1 VSKLGQLLSYLD
13 RGDVTR
19 LEFTA
24 GKAVMLHTTSRSHPV
39 TVTPLSEA
47 QIRKFFDGTSVAG
60 FIPGDGT
67 SPTALHRVVL
77 LATNYEVA
85 IAKQNGA
92 LMIEVRPDIARS
104 TPRATPREQPRAQT
118 GKSWPDRH
126 SSRSQMAMPS
136 APPLP
141 PTDTTTSQTPTRKE
155 TPIPGTIE
163 PLRPGQ
169 HGGGRAID
177 LPPPEGGPLL
187 LERDVGR
194 RSPTAK
200 SEAFVLETNATPVAI
215 AERETSAPIQV
226 AAENSGPILITPDT
240 GMFRA
245 ADSTFADADPRQVEA
260 ASRSLGALLRR
271 AREGGASDVHVVS
284 DAPTR
289 IRFASMLRPEKEPTP
304 HHTVVCM
311 VKSLLQTRHFEQLAA
326 RGYADLAIDVPGAGR
341 MRINVCRQRTGLKAC
356 FRLVAPRPPT
366 IEELGMPR
374 EVAKLQQHHQGL
386 VLISGPNGHGKTTS
400 MAALIDM
407 FNASKPLHIITVED
421 PVEVLH
427 PVKRALV
434 SQREVGVHTR
444 TFQTALAASLRE
456 DPDVIAIGE
465 LRDRET
471 VEMALQASETGHLV
485 LATMSTPSG
494 AKTIDRVI
502 DMFPPD
508 DQSQV
513 RATLAGALKLVLSQR
528 LLRRKDGRGL
538 VAAYELITGNI
549 PLWALIRDKKLF
561 QLPSLM
567 QRGRN
572 YGMIQLEDS
581 LKELMRN
588 GVISEEEANL
598 YVEDRRALERK

>member
-1 VSKLGQLLSYLD
+1 
-13 RGDVTR
+13 
-19 LEFTA
+19 
-24 GKAVMLHTTSRSHPV
+24 MLHTTSRSHPV
-39 TVTPLSEA
+39 TVTALSEA
-47 QIRKFFDGTSVAG
+47 QIRKFFEGTSVAG
-60 FIPGDGT
+60 FIPNDGP
-67 SPTALHRVVL
+67 SPTAVHRVVL
-77 LATNYEVA
+77 LTTNYEVA
-85 IAKQNGA
+85 IGKPNGA
-92 LMIEVRPDIARS
+92 LVIEVRPDAVRGGRQS
-104 TPRATPREQPRAQT
+104 TPREQSRAASP
-118 GKSWPDRH
+118 KAWPDRH
-126 SSRSQMAMPS
+126 SSRGSVEPQL
-136 APPLP
+136 PLP
-141 PTDTTTSQTPTRKE
+141 PTNVTVSQTPTRKE
-155 TPIPGTIE
+155 TPIPGTLQ
-163 PLRPGQ
+163 PLRPGEP
-169 HGGGRAID
+169 GGGREID
-177 LPPPEGGPLL
+177 LPPSRGVEPLVL
-187 LERDVGR
+187 DRETGR

-200 SEAFVLETNATPVAI
+200 LEPAAAFVLETNAVPMPL
-215 AERETSAPIQV
+215 ERDASAPIPLSIDG
-226 AAENSGPILITPDT
+226 SGPILIPPETGTFHTQDPTPAVKHD
-240 GMFRA
+240 A
-245 ADSTFADADPRQVEA
+245 AFAAADPRQVEA
-260 ASRSLGALLRR
+260 ASRLLAALLRR

-289 IRFASMLRPEKEPTP
+289 IRIAGVLQPEREPTT
-304 HHTVVCM
+304 HQTVVCM
-311 VKSLLQTRHFEQLAA
+311 VKSLLQPRHLDALTVQ
-326 RGYADLAIDVPGAGR
+326 GYADLAVDVPGAGR
-341 MRINVCRQRTGLKAC
+341 LRLNVCRQRTGFKAC

-366 IEELGMPR
+366 IDELGMPK
-374 EVAKLQQHHQGL
+374 EVAKLQTHHQGL

-407 FNASKPLHIITVED
+407 FNAAKPLHIITVED

-427 PVKRALV
+427 PVKQALV
-434 SQREVGVHTR
+434 TQREVGVHTR
-444 TFQTALAASLRE
+444 TFHTALAGALRE

-581 LKELMRN
+581 LKELLRN
-588 GVISEEEANL
+588 GVIAESEASL
-598 YVEDRRALERK
+598 YAEDRRALERR